1 MQAKTPAG
9 DVSTAEVPA
18 LHFPVRTLPMKGLP
32 QLLKR
37 IADLHVLVVGDMML
51 DHYIWG
57 DATRISPEAPVP
69 VVDIARDSWTAGGAA
84 NVALNIASL
93 GARCAVSGFIGS
105 DDAGT
110 RLESILHEKKIK
122 TIGTP
127 GNAPTI
133 LKTRVLVQ
141 HQQLCR
147 LDRESPPTA
156 YQFPASKIASLLGKA
171 IAAADAVILSDY
183 AKGILSDELV
193 ARVTELARAAGKF
206 IALDPKPKRKL
217 TFRDLDLITPNKR
230 EALQLAGIET
240 LPHMP
245 FPAAEVCARL
255 HELYATKHL
264 VITLGEEGMLLS
276 SNGRILKTIPT
287 AAREVYD
294 VSGAGDTSLA
304 ALVLALTAGASL
316 EAAAHFA
323 NAAAGV
329 VVGKLGT
336 ATVTPKELIAYVN
349 HR

>member
-1 MQAKTPAG
+1 
-9 DVSTAEVPA
+9 
-18 LHFPVRTLPMKGLP
+18 MKGLP
-32 QLLKR
+32 TLLKK
-37 IADLHVLVVGDMML
+37 IAGVRVLVVGDVML

-84 NVALNIASL
+84 NVAMNIASL
-93 GARCAVSGFIGS
+93 GARCAVAGFIGK

-110 RLESILHEKKIK
+110 RLTTILHGKKIT
-122 TIGTP
+122 TIPTP
-127 GNAPTI
+127 GEAPTI

-147 LDRESPPTA
+147 LDREA
-156 YQFPASKIASLLGKA
+156 PASAYHFPPAKADALLKKEIEA
-171 IAAADAVILSDY
+171 CDAVILSDY

-193 ARVTELARAAGKF
+193 ARVTKLARTARKF
-206 IALDPKPKRKL
+206 VSLDPKPKRKL
-217 TFRDLDLITPNKR
+217 AFHGLDLITPNKR
-230 EALQLAGIET
+230 EALQLAGIEL
-240 LPHMP
+240 LPHTP

-255 HELYATKHL
+255 HELYATKYL
-264 VITLGEEGMLLS
+264 VITLGEDGMLLS
-276 SNGRILKTIPT
+276 SDGKILKTIPT
-287 AAREVYD
+287 AAREVFD

-316 EAAAHFA
+316 ELAALFA

-336 ATVTPKELIAYVN
+336 ATVTPEELLAYVN